1 MQDGTLDRM
10 AVVVAVLVAAAM
22 SIALLAVLA
31 SCACAQSPTPA
42 TDEVLVSVDEWDR
55 TKAERD
61 EAKAAAERLAK
72 MAESFQRQAFECVT
86 ARAQEA
92 AK

>member
-1 MQDGTLDRM
+1 MR
-10 AVVVAVLVAAAM
+10 
-22 SIALLAVLA
+22 ALKDLLFIVGFFGLA
-31 SCACAQSPTPA
+31 SACGVAGGHMLLTVCYAQSPTPA

-55 TKAERD
+55 TKAVRD

-72 MAESFQRQAFECVT
+72 MAESFQRQAFECVN

>member
-1 MQDGTLDRM
+1 MIGAFPVIGL
-10 AVVVAVLVAAAM
+10 AM
-22 SIALLAVLA
+22 SLLSLA
-31 SCACAQSPTPA
+31 QNAHAQSPTPA
-42 TDEVLVSVDEWDR
+42 TDEILVKVDEWDR

-72 MAESFQRQAFECVT
+72 MAESFQRQAFECVN